1 MKENSVM
8 YFGMNIELHTHSVTH
23 SKVYH
28 KKLMIQH

>member
-8 YFGMNIELHTHSVTH
+8 YFGMDIELHTYSVTH

-28 KKLMIQH
+28 KKLMMEH